1 MLQKKQ
7 IQKKTDEYDYTQ
19 TEERRVRQAF
29 SPLGILRCD
38 SEDSAG

>member
-19 TEERRVRQAF
+19 TEERRVRQTF
-29 SPLGILRCD
+29 SPLGILRRD